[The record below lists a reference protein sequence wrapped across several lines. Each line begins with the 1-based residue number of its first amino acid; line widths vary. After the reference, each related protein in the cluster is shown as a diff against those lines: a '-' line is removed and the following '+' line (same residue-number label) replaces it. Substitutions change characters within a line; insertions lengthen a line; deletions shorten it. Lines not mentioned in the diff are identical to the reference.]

1 MITVNSIN
9 SVPNYLE
16 LPPNGNKSS
25 FKTCY
30 YPKDKLLINQNNI
43 DKIYQEK
50 FGIMDINFLSSIV
63 FNLHSKGFKYSP
75 MEMNIN
81 SQYRSTLD
89 KAVQDI
95 YSYAGS
101 LAQKYY
107 VEGKTKDEYGR
118 LISITEFQNEIHG
131 KLSNITKT
139 IDKQLDSIKNQNTN
153 SDEKGAKLKEKL
165 TDDFMKE
172 ISNRNFRTLKNN
184 NSEFESLS
192 NKLKIILL
200 NNKMFIQQAHDLNIF
215 CTQFYE

>member
-30 YPKDKLLINQNNI
+30 YPKDKLLINHNNI

-95 YSYAGS
+95 YSYAG
-101 LAQKYY
+101 
-107 VEGKTKDEYGR
+107 
-118 LISITEFQNEIHG
+118 
-131 KLSNITKT
+131 
-139 IDKQLDSIKNQNTN
+139 
-153 SDEKGAKLKEKL
+153 
-165 TDDFMKE
+165 
-172 ISNRNFRTLKNN
+172 
-184 NSEFESLS
+184 
-192 NKLKIILL
+192 
-200 NNKMFIQQAHDLNIF
+200 
-215 CTQFYE
+215 